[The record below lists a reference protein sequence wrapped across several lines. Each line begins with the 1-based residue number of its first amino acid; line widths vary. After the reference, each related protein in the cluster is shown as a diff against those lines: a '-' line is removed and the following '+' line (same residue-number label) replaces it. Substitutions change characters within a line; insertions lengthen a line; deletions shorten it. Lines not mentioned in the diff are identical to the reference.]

1 MKLILLQDVKGTG
14 KAGQIIEASDG
25 YARNFLL
32 PRKLATEANAGN
44 LAAAQQAQD
53 ALTHRKK
60 VEREQAVE
68 NAKKLDGSTVRL
80 TAKAGENGKLFGAIT
95 SKEIAAELSK
105 IAGFAVD
112 KKQVELSESIKQLG
126 DYEIVVRVYADTTC
140 KITAQIVAQ

>member
-32 PRKLATEANAGN
+32 PRKLATVANDGN
-44 LAAAQQAQD
+44 LAAAQQAQS